1 MSGFPTG
8 PTGSGGGGSI
18 ANPLPVSGPATNAE
32 LRATPLPVHDLG
44 LRVEPGDVMVV
55 TLPMFRSMDLR
66 SKRCKK
72 RCYAF

>member
-55 TLPMFRSMDLR
+55 TITAASNTAVTNVSINGLEE
-66 SKRCKK
+66 
-72 RCYAF
+72 